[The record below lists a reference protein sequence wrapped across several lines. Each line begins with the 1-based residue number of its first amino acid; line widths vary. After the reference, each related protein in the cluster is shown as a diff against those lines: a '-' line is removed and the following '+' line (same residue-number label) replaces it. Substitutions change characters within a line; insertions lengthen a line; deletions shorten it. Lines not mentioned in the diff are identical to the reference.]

1 MPRMKKIVALLIAC
15 AGLSGLFASGADI
28 VVLMD
33 ASGSILPWFEQI
45 NNRVLPDI
53 TRKFIREGDTF
64 HLISF
69 NSRVNLEIVQPI
81 RSEADVSRVVSR
93 FMLLYPIGQNSDFL
107 SGLQYTWQYIN
118 TLEQTRK
125 KIVIFIS
132 DGIFNPTAASQF
144 FAYTPDQVQQE
155 LRSYAKQIRG
165 AGWDVYYIKLPFPDN
180 VTVVQLDGSKP
191 TEARTEKPVDTADT
205 KNTVNSPD
213 GSGTT
218 EPVFVDISSDFTRE
232 LAIQGSQLPENPEDA
247 INFVDTVL
255 SLPRVTFPE
264 NLGKRS
270 KEFALPLK
278 IENPSPDAL
287 YLELSGIQNYQTN
300 VLAKRAFVRIPPGK
314 TRTLKPIIRLP
325 DTTTLGNQQLRLRLL
340 FTDDIRVDPQTATL
354 PVEIISFS
362 FTDFIRTG
370 STVAYVIVLILLA
383 IILIL
388 ILFAF
393 IFHHTQHPASRALAG
408 SRDRIAPPEAVHV
421 SKPLT
426 AAPVTPGFSSGP
438 DYTDILSGFAK
449 TKQATVPGTRDNQ
462 QSPRDIDILENFGSP
477 VQDHSSFLSQF
488 KKKSEAQP
496 KAAVTDNEQH
506 IREQEADNIRSEA
519 AKRMRIQQAERLSI
533 LSAAQPAHDTHKSSI
548 QAADPN
554 EHIPVRN
561 NANMMFELDVRYQ
574 NPHIGKRNIHI
585 MKPGSRLSVG
595 GRNSAF
601 LIFLVPFPHRIA
613 DIRFDG
619 SQCSL
624 AILKPEYFPYET
636 NNIIENCVG
645 KEITAVSDKDY
656 EIVFTFREYEDPVI
670 KLNRL
675 LNSIKY

>member
-1 MPRMKKIVALLIAC
+1 MPRMKKIIALLIAC

-81 RSEADVSRVVSR
+81 RSESDVSRVVSR

-144 FAYTPDQVQQE
+144 FSYTPDQVQQE
-155 LRSYAKQIRG
+155 LHSYAKQIRG

-180 VTVVQLDGSKP
+180 VTVVQLDGSKS
-191 TEARTEKPVDTADT
+191 TETRTAKPIDATNPEDSVDTPDASDT
-205 KNTVNSPD
+205 NK
-213 GSGTT
+213 
-218 EPVFVDISSDFTRE
+218 PVFVDISSDFTRE
-232 LAIQGSQLPENPEDA
+232 LAIQRSQLPENPEDA

-278 IENPSPDAL
+278 IENPSSDAL
-287 YLELSGIQNYQTN
+287 YLELAGIHNYQTN

-325 DTTTLGNQQLRLRLL
+325 DTTVLGTQQLQLRLL

-354 PVEIISFS
+354 PVQIISFS

-388 ILFAF
+388 ILFVF
-393 IFHHTQHPASRALAG
+393 IFHHTQHPASRALAV
-408 SRDRIAPPEAVHV
+408 SMDKISTSEAEHNA
-421 SKPLT
+421 KPLT
-426 AAPVTPGFSSGP
+426 SAPVYPGSSSAS
-438 DYTDILSGFAK
+438 DNSNILSGFAK
-449 TKQATVPGTRDNQ
+449 TKQDTVLVTRDNQ
-462 QSPRDIDILENFGSP
+462 QKRQGIDILENYRSP

-488 KKKSEAQP
+488 EKKSEVQP
-496 KAAVTDNEQH
+496 KTMVADNAQH
-506 IREQEADNIRSEA
+506 TREQEADIIRSEA
-519 AKRMRIQQAERLSI
+519 AKRMRIQQAERLSV
-533 LSAAQPAHDTHKSSI
+533 LASAVPAHDIHKSLI

-561 NANMMFELDVRYQ
+561 NANMMFELYVRYQ

-595 GRNSAF
+595 GKNSAF

-645 KEITAVSDKDY
+645 REITAVSDKDY
-656 EIVFTFREYEDPVI
+656 EIVFTIKEYEDPVI